1 MSNVCKK
8 PYGEDETM
16 EKTKGQPVG
25 HVMAAIAICVWGST
39 FIFSKIMLRDFT
51 PLQIMTMRFVVAYIV
66 LWCLYPKVE
75 KTTFKDNLGI
85 FVLSLFGNTIYFLF
99 ENNALQYTLAAN
111 VSIIVAS
118 APIWTAILAHF
129 FSKGEK
135 IRRNTIYGS
144 ALAFAG
150 VALVVFNGTIVLK
163 FNPLGDILSLGAA
176 LSWAVYSILV
186 VKYVNRF
193 SSFFLMR
200 RATLCAMIASVPM
213 LIISGQM
220 DMPFECLLQKDTLF
234 SIIFLGVLGS
244 GVSYVLWNMA
254 TRILGVIKV
263 NAYIYVNPFVT
274 MITAGIFLGEPVTAM
289 GIIGAVMIIGGVVLG
304 VTERRRAE
312 DVEEQTEDMTAE

>member
-1 MSNVCKK
+1 
-8 PYGEDETM
+8 M

-25 HVMAAIAICVWGST
+25 HLMAAIAICVWGST

-274 MITAGIFLGEPVTAM
+274 MITAGIFLGEPVTVM

-304 VTERRRAE
+304 VTERKRIPEGEEA
-312 DVEEQTEDMTAE
+312 VEAAAMEE

>member
-1 MSNVCKK
+1 
-8 PYGEDETM
+8 
-16 EKTKGQPVG
+16 
-25 HVMAAIAICVWGST
+25 MAAIAICVWGST

>member
-1 MSNVCKK
+1 
-8 PYGEDETM
+8 
-16 EKTKGQPVG
+16 
-25 HVMAAIAICVWGST
+25 MAAIAICVWGST

-274 MITAGIFLGEPVTAM
+274 MITAGIFLGEPVTVM

-312 DVEEQTEDMTAE
+312 EVEEQTEDMTAE

>member
-1 MSNVCKK
+1 
-8 PYGEDETM
+8 
-16 EKTKGQPVG
+16 
-25 HVMAAIAICVWGST
+25 MAAIAICVWGST

-220 DMPFECLLQKDTLF
+220 DMPFECLLQKDALF

>member
-1 MSNVCKK
+1 
-8 PYGEDETM
+8 M
-16 EKTKGQPVG
+16 EKNKGQLVG
-25 HVMAAIAICVWGST
+25 HIMAAIAICVWGST

-51 PLQIMTMRFVVAYIV
+51 PIQIMVMRFVVAYVV

-75 KTTFKDNLGI
+75 KTTLKDNIGI

-99 ENNALQYTLAAN
+99 ENNALRYTLAAN

-129 FSKGEK
+129 FSKGER
-135 IRRNTIYGS
+135 IRRNTVLGS

-150 VALVVFNGTIVLK
+150 VALVVFNGTVVLR
-163 FNPLGDILSLGAA
+163 FNPLGDMLSLGAA
-176 LSWAVYSILV
+176 LCWAVYSIIV
-186 VKYVNRF
+186 VRYVHKF

-200 RATLCAMIASVPM
+200 RSTLCALIASIPM
-213 LIISGQM
+213 LFISGQA
-220 DMPFECLLQKDTLF
+220 DMPFECLIQKDTLF

-254 TRILGVIKV
+254 TRNLGVIKV

-274 MITAGIFLGEPVTAM
+274 MITAGIFLGEPVTVM
-289 GIIGAVMIIGGVVLG
+289 GIIGAAMIIGGVVLG
-304 VTERRRAE
+304 VTERKKAE
-312 DVEEQTEDMTAE
+312 DVEEQAKDMTAE

>member
-1 MSNVCKK
+1 
-8 PYGEDETM
+8 M

-274 MITAGIFLGEPVTAM
+274 MITAGIFLGEPVTVM

-304 VTERRRAE
+304 VTERRSAE

>member
-1 MSNVCKK
+1 MSIVCKICRKEK
-8 PYGEDETM
+8 PM

-144 ALAFAG
+144 AIAFAG

>member
-1 MSNVCKK
+1 
-8 PYGEDETM
+8 
-16 EKTKGQPVG
+16 
-25 HVMAAIAICVWGST
+25 MAAIAICVWGST

-135 IRRNTIYGS
+135 IRRNTILGS

>member
-1 MSNVCKK
+1 
-8 PYGEDETM
+8 
-16 EKTKGQPVG
+16 
-25 HVMAAIAICVWGST
+25 MAAIAICVWGST

-144 ALAFAG
+144 VLAFAG

>member
-1 MSNVCKK
+1 M
-8 PYGEDETM
+8 
-16 EKTKGQPVG
+16 G
-25 HVMAAIAICVWGST
+25 HIMAAIAICVWGST

-51 PLQIMTMRFVVAYIV
+51 PLQIMTMRFAVAFIV

-75 KTTFKDNLGI
+75 KTTLKDNIGI

-118 APIWTAILAHF
+118 APIWTAMLAHF
-129 FSKGEK
+129 FTKGEK
-135 IRRNTIYGS
+135 IRRNTVYGS
-144 ALAFAG
+144 ALAFVG

-176 LSWAVYSILV
+176 LCWAVYSIIV
-186 VKYVNRF
+186 VKYVHRF

-200 RATLCAMIASVPM
+200 RSTLCALIASVPM
-213 LIISGQM
+213 LIISGQA

-274 MITAGIFLGEPVTAM
+274 MITAGIFLGEPVTVM
-289 GIIGAVMIIGGVVLG
+289 GIVGAVMIIGGVVLG
-304 VTERRRAE
+304 VTERRSAE
-312 DVEEQTEDMTAE
+312 DVKEQTEDMTAE

>member
-1 MSNVCKK
+1 
-8 PYGEDETM
+8 
-16 EKTKGQPVG
+16 
-25 HVMAAIAICVWGST
+25 MAAIAICVWGST

-176 LSWAVYSILV
+176 LSWAVYSIIV

-274 MITAGIFLGEPVTAM
+274 MITAGIFLGEPVTVM

>member
-1 MSNVCKK
+1 M
-8 PYGEDETM
+8 
-16 EKTKGQPVG
+16 G
-25 HVMAAIAICVWGST
+25 HIMAAIAICVWGST

-51 PLQIMTMRFVVAYIV
+51 PLQIMTMRFAVAFIV

-75 KTTFKDNLGI
+75 KTTFKDNVGI

-118 APIWTAILAHF
+118 APIWTAMLAHF
-129 FSKGEK
+129 FTKGEK

-144 ALAFAG
+144 ALAFVG

-176 LSWAVYSILV
+176 LCWAVYSIIV
-186 VKYVNRF
+186 VKYVHRF

-200 RATLCAMIASVPM
+200 RSTLCALIASVPM
-213 LIISGQM
+213 LIISGQA
-220 DMPFECLLQKDTLF
+220 DMPFECLLQKDTMF
-234 SIIFLGVLGS
+234 SIIFLGILGS

-254 TRILGVIKV
+254 TRNLGVIKV

-274 MITAGIFLGEPVTAM
+274 MITAGIFLGEPVTVM

-304 VTERRRAE
+304 VTERRKVPE
-312 DVEEQTEDMTAE
+312 GEETEEASAIEE

>member
-1 MSNVCKK
+1 
-8 PYGEDETM
+8 
-16 EKTKGQPVG
+16 
-25 HVMAAIAICVWGST
+25 MAAIAICVWGST

-135 IRRNTIYGS
+135 IRRNTILGS

-304 VTERRRAE
+304 VTERRRAV
-312 DVEEQTEDMTAE
+312 DVEEQTEDMTVE

>member
-1 MSNVCKK
+1 
-8 PYGEDETM
+8 
-16 EKTKGQPVG
+16 
-25 HVMAAIAICVWGST
+25 MAAIAICVWGST

-274 MITAGIFLGEPVTAM
+274 MITAGIFLGEPVTVM

>member
-1 MSNVCKK
+1 
-8 PYGEDETM
+8 
-16 EKTKGQPVG
+16 
-25 HVMAAIAICVWGST
+25 MAAIAICVWGST

-274 MITAGIFLGEPVTAM
+274 MITAGIFLGEPVTVM
-289 GIIGAVMIIGGVVLG
+289 GIVGAVMIIGGVVLG

>member
-1 MSNVCKK
+1 
-8 PYGEDETM
+8 
-16 EKTKGQPVG
+16 
-25 HVMAAIAICVWGST
+25 MAAIAICVWGST

-176 LSWAVYSILV
+176 LCWAVYSIIV
-186 VKYVNRF
+186 VRYVNKY

-200 RATLCAMIASVPM
+200 RSTLCALITSVPM

-304 VTERRRAE
+304 VTERRSAE
-312 DVEEQTEDMTAE
+312 DVKEQTEDMTAE

>member
-1 MSNVCKK
+1 
-8 PYGEDETM
+8 M

-25 HVMAAIAICVWGST
+25 HLMAAIAICVWGST

-176 LSWAVYSILV
+176 LSWAVYSIIV

-312 DVEEQTEDMTAE
+312 DVDEQTEDMTAE

>member
-1 MSNVCKK
+1 
-8 PYGEDETM
+8 M
-16 EKTKGQPVG
+16 EKTKGQLVG

-51 PLQIMTMRFVVAYIV
+51 PLQIMVMRFVVAYVV

-99 ENNALQYTLAAN
+99 ENNALRYTLAAN

-144 ALAFAG
+144 ALAFVG

-176 LSWAVYSILV
+176 LCWAVYSIIV
-186 VKYVNRF
+186 VKYVHRF

-200 RATLCAMIASVPM
+200 RSTLCALIASIPT
-213 LIISGQM
+213 LIISGQA
-220 DMPFECLLQKDTLF
+220 DIPFECLLQKDTLF

-274 MITAGIFLGEPVTAM
+274 MITAGIFLGEPVTVM

-304 VTERRRAE
+304 VPERRRVPEENPADAVPAE
-312 DVEEQTEDMTAE
+312 K

>member
-1 MSNVCKK
+1 
-8 PYGEDETM
+8 
-16 EKTKGQPVG
+16 
-25 HVMAAIAICVWGST
+25 MAAIAICVWGST

-193 SSFFLMR
+193 SSLVAIYISSNHGHCELASCLEISDVQACSRTRISRTNCFLICTVHNLEVDTTR
-200 RATLCAMIASVPM
+200 LVRCATLNNR
-213 LIISGQM
+213 SG
-220 DMPFECLLQKDTLF
+220 E
-234 SIIFLGVLGS
+234 
-244 GVSYVLWNMA
+244 
-254 TRILGVIKV
+254 
-263 NAYIYVNPFVT
+263 
-274 MITAGIFLGEPVTAM
+274 
-289 GIIGAVMIIGGVVLG
+289 
-304 VTERRRAE
+304 
-312 DVEEQTEDMTAE
+312 

>member
-1 MSNVCKK
+1 
-8 PYGEDETM
+8 
-16 EKTKGQPVG
+16 
-25 HVMAAIAICVWGST
+25 MAAIAICVWGST

-176 LSWAVYSILV
+176 LSWAVYSIIV

-220 DMPFECLLQKDTLF
+220 DMPFECLLQKDALF

>member
-1 MSNVCKK
+1 M
-8 PYGEDETM
+8 
-16 EKTKGQPVG
+16 
-25 HVMAAIAICVWGST
+25 
-39 FIFSKIMLRDFT
+39 
-51 PLQIMTMRFVVAYIV
+51 
-66 LWCLYPKVE
+66 
-75 KTTFKDNLGI
+75 
-85 FVLSLFGNTIYFLF
+85 
-99 ENNALQYTLAAN
+99 
-111 VSIIVAS
+111 
-118 APIWTAILAHF
+118 
-129 FSKGEK
+129 
-135 IRRNTIYGS
+135 
-144 ALAFAG
+144 
-150 VALVVFNGTIVLK
+150 LK

-274 MITAGIFLGEPVTAM
+274 MITAGIFLGEPVTVM

-304 VTERRRAE
+304 VTERKRIPEGEEA
-312 DVEEQTEDMTAE
+312 VEAAAMEE

>member
-1 MSNVCKK
+1 
-8 PYGEDETM
+8 M
-16 EKTKGQPVG
+16 EKKKGQPVG
-25 HVMAAIAICVWGST
+25 HLMAAIAICVWGST

-220 DMPFECLLQKDTLF
+220 DMPFECLLQKDALF

>member
-1 MSNVCKK
+1 
-8 PYGEDETM
+8 
-16 EKTKGQPVG
+16 
-25 HVMAAIAICVWGST
+25 MAAIAICVWGST

-135 IRRNTIYGS
+135 IRRNTILGS

-176 LSWAVYSILV
+176 LCWAVYSIIV
-186 VKYVNRF
+186 VRYVNKY

-200 RATLCAMIASVPM
+200 RSTLCALITSVPM

-274 MITAGIFLGEPVTAM
+274 MITAGIFLGEPVTVM

-304 VTERRRAE
+304 VTERKRIPEGEEA
-312 DVEEQTEDMTAE
+312 VEAAAMEE

>member
-1 MSNVCKK
+1 
-8 PYGEDETM
+8 
-16 EKTKGQPVG
+16 
-25 HVMAAIAICVWGST
+25 MAAIAICVWGST

-135 IRRNTIYGS
+135 IRRNTILGS

-176 LSWAVYSILV
+176 LCWAVYSIIV
-186 VKYVNRF
+186 VRYVNKY

-200 RATLCAMIASVPM
+200 RSTLCALITSVPM

-304 VTERRRAE
+304 VTERKRIPEGEEA
-312 DVEEQTEDMTAE
+312 VEAAAMEE

>member
-1 MSNVCKK
+1 
-8 PYGEDETM
+8 
-16 EKTKGQPVG
+16 
-25 HVMAAIAICVWGST
+25 MAAIAICVWGST

-176 LSWAVYSILV
+176 LSWAVYSIIV

-274 MITAGIFLGEPVTAM
+274 MITAGIFLGEPVTVM
-289 GIIGAVMIIGGVVLG
+289 GIVGAVMIIGGVVLG

>member
-1 MSNVCKK
+1 
-8 PYGEDETM
+8 
-16 EKTKGQPVG
+16 
-25 HVMAAIAICVWGST
+25 MAAIAICVWGST

-135 IRRNTIYGS
+135 IRRNTILGS

-274 MITAGIFLGEPVTAM
+274 MITAGIFLGEPVTVM

>member
-1 MSNVCKK
+1 
-8 PYGEDETM
+8 
-16 EKTKGQPVG
+16 
-25 HVMAAIAICVWGST
+25 MAAIAICVWGST

-51 PLQIMTMRFVVAYIV
+51 PLQIMTMRFMVAYIV

-274 MITAGIFLGEPVTAM
+274 MITAGIFLGEPVTVM